1 MSETHVL
8 PHENHGGEDHLVKDK
23 VTAHKDHKKHI
34 LPNDA
39 GVDTTNVGSNGGK
52 IKRTSD

>member
-1 MSETHVL
+1 MMHMYYHMITMMEKTTFVR
-8 PHENHGGEDHLVKDK
+8 DK

-34 LPNDA
+34 SPNDI
-39 GVDTTNVGSNGGK
+39 GVDATNVGSKDRK

>member
-1 MSETHVL
+1 MNDAHVL
-8 PHENHGGEDHLVKDK
+8 PHDNHDGEDHLVRDK

-39 GVDTTNVGSNGGK
+39 GVDTTNVGAKDGK
-52 IKRTSD
+52 ITRISD